1 MPERSA
7 TSNVQTHLTSAA
19 ALSSFGFALL
29 CVVGA
34 LGVWG
39 TFDSISGALSRIILF
54 RRLKE
59 RRKQSKARQHAIQ
72 TYLDRLLMVETPE
85 ERQPILEEMSA
96 RQFLKGIFLGSS
108 DLEALDL
115 SFADFSRANLSGATL
130 CGANLVG
137 ANFTGA
143 TLSYANLSYTSLH
156 GAILRGAHLRGVNL
170 RGADLRQA
178 DLSKTMMRGANLVN
192 TSMNSA
198 VLHNAQLHGTN
209 LQGADLCH
217 ANLSGA
223 VLVRAIMPDGS
234 PWDPCTD
241 NDRFTDPAHSDFW
254 QANSLYPQKISSK
267 TNFPPPPYYDNGQ

>member
-1 MPERSA
+1 MPESSA
-7 TSNVQTHLTSAA
+7 PSNLQAYLTSAA
-19 ALSSFGFALL
+19 ALSCFGFALL
-29 CVVGA
+29 C
-34 LGVWG
+34 GVEFLRVRG
-39 TFDSISGALSRIILF
+39 TFDSTLGALSGSFLF

-59 RRKQSKARQHAIQ
+59 RRTQSKARQHAIQ
-72 TYLDRLLMVETPE
+72 TYLDRLLMAKTPE

-115 SFADFSRANLSGATL
+115 SFADFSRADLSGATL

-143 TLSYANLSYTSLH
+143 TLSYTDLSYTSLH

-170 RGADLRQA
+170 RGADLSQA

-192 TSMNSA
+192 ASMNNA
-198 VLHNAQLHGTN
+198 VLHNAQLHGTD
-209 LQGADLCH
+209 LQNADLRH
-217 ANLSGA
+217 ADLSGA

-234 PWDPCTD
+234 LWDACTD

-254 QANSLYPQKISSK
+254 QTNSLYLQKTSSK
-267 TNFPPPPYYDNGQ
+267 TNFPPPPHF